1 MVHGA
6 MSLALRVYGCPELDV
21 VQGSHIKNNAN

>member
-6 MSLALRVYGCPELDV
+6 MSLALRFYGCPELDV
-21 VQGSHIKNNAN
+21 VQGAK